1 MILMVVLE
9 VGKIQ
14 RVSDKYWHS
23 LHSPV
28 SEIDLSSLEFLSCS
42 PAATAVV
49 SAVISF
55 YHSVLH
61 PQQ

>member
-23 LHSPV
+23 LHSAV

-61 PQQ
+61 PHQ